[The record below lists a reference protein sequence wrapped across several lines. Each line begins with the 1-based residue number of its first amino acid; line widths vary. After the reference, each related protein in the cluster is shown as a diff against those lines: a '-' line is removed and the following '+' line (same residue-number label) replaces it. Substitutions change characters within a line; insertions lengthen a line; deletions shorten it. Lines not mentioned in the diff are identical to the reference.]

1 MAVEGDKLEYR
12 DLISP
17 DGSINELISQLEH
30 LNKTYGTM
38 ISGIK
43 VGAKSISISMKQ
55 LKSSTSEARAEID
68 EAAAAADRLERAEKE
83 LKFAMS
89 DIGKEVAWVKA
100 QTAEVNKITIAQARQ
115 VEALAGSYDKIKLE
129 LEDNVRLWKSLS
141 DSEKASADMGGEV
154 LSTIHNLT
162 ARLAEMNAQLKPTV
176 TKLTEVQKA
185 EQKLA
190 FLQSEEGQRLI
201 ELKRQI
207 NEITS
212 GRKTEKVEID
222 KVTRA
227 YNELADAKLEE
238 TIKVSELNRQK
249 NEAIKIAK
257 LTAIINASEEGSYN
271 RLSAQYELNKIK
283 LNAMSSAKR
292 NAAEAGKALEAET
305 LNLYKRMIALQEATG
320 NHKLSVGNYAKAFD
334 GLRFSVFQIVRE
346 IPSATINMQTF
357 FLAISNNLPILADEI
372 ARVNAKNKAAIA
384 NGGKS
389 VSVIKQIGKAIFSW
403 NTLLVV
409 GATLLV
415 THGEKIIAWTKNII
429 FARREIGEYEKALSN
444 IAKETENS
452 NANYGKNI
460 ITLKK
465 LQKEWNNL
473 SKLEDQLKW
482 IDENKSKFD
491 ELDVSITNVNDAESL
506 LVDNTDDFIN
516 ALRARAK
523 AEAGYKLASEK
534 YEQALVKQAEADA
547 KIAANSSMETFV
559 KKNEQGFYETTPEF
573 TKRTEAFNEAKSL
586 AAEQGYEIA
595 KIANDDGYDREAA
608 ATINNYYKAK
618 IEALGTQIKASE
630 TQFVDEITK
639 VSDEAKK
646 LQEEGNKYFELAFGY
661 EQQDNAKRPKK
672 LKKTSG
678 SDREPRNLTDIIY
691 RNDITLQRKY
701 EESITKL
708 QRDEFAKR
716 RKDATYNFLN
726 EKRQLEEKLRKNQE
740 YIANVNGKYETLTDT
755 QKEQIQQQ
763 NDWIAQ
769 TIANNEK
776 QLQFELAQIEKDRQI
791 NSLNIMRETLDWELE
806 TIEQSINDEMNLRL
820 AQLEDEKALVLETN
834 KNLENG
840 ARSEEEITAEFAKKR
855 LNIEAQFATAI
866 LKLKKDNIDAQLEL
880 VKKGSEE
887 ELNLL
892 LQQNELELQQALA
905 DNRAKPAAER
915 QDETLIA
922 RVYRVKAARI
932 RGEKDLESFD
942 EDQSLAEAQFNAVK
956 HNEYEI
962 TRFKLSQEI
971 ARWNKQIA
979 LAESGGLNWS
989 KVQIDAAKET
999 VKGLER
1005 ELDEATS
1012 FTERW
1017 VEKGLG
1023 GALLERLGFDDD
1035 QISAL
1040 EDAASEIANTIVE
1053 SLQAIYEAEVELA
1066 EKQVE
1071 LAEERVN
1078 AAQSALEAEIE
1089 ARNNGYA
1096 NNVATAKKELQL
1108 QKQNQLQKQ
1117 RLLEDA
1123 KKKQQAVDTVMQASN
1138 LITGVSAI
1146 WATSMKLGPIAGPIL
1161 AAITT
1166 ATMFGAFI
1174 ASKIKAA
1181 EATKASQAY
1190 GEGGFEILEGGSHAS
1205 GDDIDLN
1212 TKNSRGKNM
1221 RAEGGE
1227 ALAIINRRST
1237 RRYRKQLPHVIRA
1250 LNNGTF
1256 EDKYMRA
1263 FETGD
1268 ALQQCYFNASS
1279 NANLSTVE
1287 SELAEI
1293 RKQSARRIYTT
1304 ADGTT
1309 VIIDKNV
1316 KRYIR

>member
-17 DGSINELISQLEH
+17 DGSINELISQLEQ

-43 VGAKSISISMKQ
+43 VGAKSVSISMKQ

-100 QTAEVNKITIAQARQ
+100 QTAEINKVTVAQAKQ

-154 LSTIHNLT
+154 LNTIHNLT

-176 TKLTEVQKA
+176 AKLTEVQKA

-222 KVTRA
+222 KVTHA
-227 YNELADAKLEE
+227 YNELMEAKSEE
-238 TIKVSELNRQK
+238 TIKVAELNRQK

-257 LTAIINASEEGSYN
+257 LTAVVNTSEEGSYN

-283 LNAMSSAKR
+283 LNAMSQAER
-292 NAAEAGKALEAET
+292 NATEAGKALEQET
-305 LNLYKRMIALQEATG
+305 LMLYKRMIALQEATG

-346 IPSATINMQTF
+346 IPAATINMQTF

-409 GATLLV
+409 GATLLI

-429 FARREIGEYEKALSN
+429 FAKREIGEYEKALSD

-465 LQKEWNNL
+465 LQKEWSNL

-491 ELDVSITNVNDAESL
+491 ELDVSITNVNDAENL
-506 LVDNTDDFIN
+506 LVDNTDDFIE

-534 YEQALVKQAEADA
+534 YEQALIKQAEADA

-573 TKRTEAFNEAKSL
+573 TKRTEAFNEAKNL
-586 AAEQGYEIA
+586 AATQGYELINIA
-595 KIANDDGYDREAA
+595 DDDGYDKEAA
-608 ATINNYYKAK
+608 AAINSYYKAK

-639 VSDEAKK
+639 VSNDAKK
-646 LQEEGNKYFELAFGY
+646 LQEEGNKYFEIALGF
-661 EQQDNAKRPKK
+661 EQLDNTNKPEKNKTGGDDKKR
-672 LKKTSG
+672 
-678 SDREPRNLTDIIY
+678 DLTDIIY

-716 RKDATYNFLN
+716 RKEATYNFLD
-726 EKRQLEEKLRKNQE
+726 EKRQLEEKLRKNKE
-740 YIANVNGKYETLTDT
+740 YVANVNGEYETLTDA
-755 QKEQIQQQ
+755 QKKQIQQQ
-763 NDWIAQ
+763 NEWIAQ

-776 QLQFELAQIEKDRQI
+776 QLQFELAQIEKDRQV

-806 TIEQSINDEMNLRL
+806 VIENSINDEMNLRL

-834 KNLENG
+834 KNLESG
-840 ARSEEEITAEFAKKR
+840 ARSEVEITAEYARKKLDVETKFA
-855 LNIEAQFATAI
+855 AAI

-880 VKKGSEE
+880 VQKGSQE
-887 ELNLL
+887 ELDLL
-892 LQQNELELQQALA
+892 LRQNELELQQALVN
-905 DNRAKPAAER
+905 NRAKPKAE
-915 QDETLIA
+915 QHDETII
-922 RVYRVKAARI
+922 RRI
-932 RGEKDLESFD
+932 YEVRRDKTLGGKNLENFD
-942 EDQSLAEAQFNAVK
+942 DEQALAEARFNVVK
-956 HNEYEI
+956 HSEYEI
-962 TRFKLSQEI
+962 TKFKLTQEI
-971 ARWNKQIA
+971 ERWNRQIA
-979 LAESGGLNWS
+979 LAKQGGLEWS
-989 KVQIDAAKET
+989 DVQIEAAEET

-1005 ELDEATS
+1005 KLKESTS
-1012 FTERW
+1012 FVSRW
-1017 VEKGLG
+1017 SDLGLE
-1023 GALLERLGFDDD
+1023 GALLERMGFDDD
-1035 QISAL
+1035 QISAVSDAYSAMSEAVL
-1040 EDAASEIANTIVE
+1040 EC
-1053 SLQAIYEAEVELA
+1053 LQSIYDAEVELA
-1066 EKQVE
+1066 EKEVE
-1071 LAEERVN
+1071 LAEKRVD
-1078 AAQSALEAEIE
+1078 AAQSALDAEIE

-1108 QKQNQLQKQ
+1108 QKQNQLEKQ
-1117 RLLEDA
+1117 RLLEEA
-1123 KKKQQAVDTVMQASN
+1123 QRKQQAVDTVMQVSN
-1138 LITGVSAI
+1138 LITGASAI
-1146 WATSMKLGPIAGPIL
+1146 WASSMKLGPIVGPIL
-1161 AAITT
+1161 ASIVT

-1174 ASKIKAA
+1174 ASKVKAA
-1181 EATKASQAY
+1181 EVTKASQAY

-1212 TKNSRGKNM
+1212 TKNSRGKSM

-1227 ALAIINRRST
+1227 ALAIINKRST

-1250 LNNGTF
+1250 INNGTF

-1279 NANLSTVE
+1279 NVSLSTIE

-1293 RKQSARRIYTT
+1293 RKQSTRRIYTT

>member
-1 MAVEGDKLEYR
+1 MSVEGDKLEYK

-17 DGSINELISQLEH
+17 DGSINELISQLEQ
-30 LNKTYGTM
+30 LSKTYGAM
-38 ISGIK
+38 VSGIK

-100 QTAEVNKITIAQARQ
+100 QTAEVNKITVAQARQ
-115 VEALAGSYDKIKLE
+115 VEALAGSYDEIKLK
-129 LEDNVRLWKSLS
+129 LEDNVRLWKALS

-154 LSTIHNLT
+154 LNTIHNLS

-176 TKLTEVQKA
+176 ARLTEVQKA

-227 YNELADAKLEE
+227 YNELVDAKSEE
-238 TIKVSELNRQK
+238 AIRVAELNRQK
-249 NEAIKIAK
+249 DEAIKIAK
-257 LTAIINASEEGSYN
+257 LTAVINTSEEGSYN

-283 LNAMSSAKR
+283 LNAMSQAER
-292 NAAEAGKALEAET
+292 NATETGKALEAET

-320 NHKLSVGNYAKAFD
+320 NHKLSVGNYTKAFD

-384 NGGKS
+384 NGGKA
-389 VSVIKQIGKAIFSW
+389 VSVIKQIGKAIISW
-403 NTLLVV
+403 NSLLVV
-409 GATLLV
+409 CATLLI

-429 FARREIGEYEKALSN
+429 FARREIGEYEKALGN

-465 LQKEWNNL
+465 LQKEWTNL

-491 ELDVSITNVNDAESL
+491 ELDISITNVNEAESL
-506 LVDNTDDFIN
+506 LVDGTDDFIR
-516 ALRARAK
+516 ALGARAK

-534 YEQALVKQAEADA
+534 YEQALIKQAEADA
-547 KIAANSSMETFV
+547 KIAANSNMETFV
-559 KKNEQGFYETTPEF
+559 KKNEQGFYEITPEF
-573 TKRTEAFNEAKSL
+573 TKRTGAFNEAKSL
-586 AAEQGYEIA
+586 AAKQGYELT
-595 KIANDDGYDREAA
+595 KIASDDGYDREAA
-608 ATINNYYKAK
+608 ATINRYYKAK

-639 VSDEAKK
+639 VSNEAEK
-646 LQEEGNKYFELAFGY
+646 LQEEGNRYFELAFSY
-661 EQQDNAKRPKK
+661 EQRDNTKK
-672 LKKTSG
+672 SKKTRGSG
-678 SDREPRNLTDIIY
+678 GGGGEPRNLTDIIY
-691 RNDITLQRKY
+691 RNGITLQRKY

-716 RKDATYNFLN
+716 RKEATYNFLD

-755 QKEQIQQQ
+755 QKKQIQQQ
-763 NDWIAQ
+763 VDWIAQ

-776 QLQFELAQIEKDRQI
+776 QLQFELAQIEKERQI
-791 NSLNIMRETLDWELE
+791 NSLVVMRETLDWELE
-806 TIEQSINDEMNLRL
+806 TIEQSINEEKDLRL
-820 AQLEDEKALVLETN
+820 AQLENEKQLVLETN
-834 KNLENG
+834 KNLEEG
-840 ARSEEEITAEFAKKR
+840 ARSEAEITAEYAKKR
-855 LNIEAQFATAI
+855 LNIEAQFAAAI

-887 ELNLL
+887 ELDLL
-892 LQQNELELQQALA
+892 LRQNELGLQQALA

-922 RVYRVKAARI
+922 RVYQVKAARI
-932 RGEKDLESFD
+932 KGEKGLESFD

-956 HNEYEI
+956 HNEYEV

-979 LAESGGLNWS
+979 LAESGGLSWS

-1005 ELDEATS
+1005 ELEEATS

-1017 VEKGLG
+1017 TEKGLG

-1040 EDAASEIANTIVE
+1040 EDATSEIANAVVE

-1071 LAEERVN
+1071 LAEKRVD
-1078 AAQSALEAEIE
+1078 AAQSALDAEIE
-1089 ARNNGYA
+1089 ARSNGYA

-1108 QKQNQLQKQ
+1108 EKQNQLEKQ
-1117 RLLEDA
+1117 RLLEEA
-1123 KKKQQAVDTVMQASN
+1123 QRKQEAIDTVMQASN

-1146 WATSMKLGPIAGPIL
+1146 WATSMKLGPIAGPIV
-1161 AAITT
+1161 AGIVT
-1166 ATMFGAFI
+1166 ATMFGAFL

-1205 GDDIDLN
+1205 GNDIDLN

-1227 ALAIINRRST
+1227 AMAIINRRST
-1237 RRYRKQLPHVIRA
+1237 RKYHKQLPHIIKA
-1250 LNNGTF
+1250 LNSGTF
-1256 EDKYMRA
+1256 EDKYLQA
-1263 FETGD
+1263 FKTGET
-1268 ALQQCYFNASS
+1268 LQNYSYTNTSDV
-1279 NANLSTVE
+1279 NLSTVE
-1287 SELAEI
+1287 SELTEI
-1293 RKQSARRIYTT
+1293 KKQGRHKIYTI

-1309 VIIDKNV
+1309 VIIDRNV
-1316 KRYIR
+1316 KRYIK